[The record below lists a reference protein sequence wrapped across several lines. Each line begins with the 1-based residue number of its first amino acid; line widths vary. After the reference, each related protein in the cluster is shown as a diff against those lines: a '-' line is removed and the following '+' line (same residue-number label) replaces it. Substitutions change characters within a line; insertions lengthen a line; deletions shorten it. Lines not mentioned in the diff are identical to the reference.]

1 MDIKFSLYILSSLV
15 ERFINF
21 SFNCSWA
28 LTILLWLQL
37 GYIIRD
43 KLHVT
48 GFYYW
53 ETGVSILY
61 IFASVWFLND
71 SSDPNSA
78 DSADGTLLPTLVF
91 FLFLVWIF
99 RSWLLRSFNLSGFPV
114 TLPLRVSQLQLAST
128 TYIQLKQFI
137 SKR

>member
-53 ETGVSILY
+53 ETGVSIFY

-71 SSDPNSA
+71 SSEPNSA

-91 FLFLVWIF
+91 FSVPRLDF